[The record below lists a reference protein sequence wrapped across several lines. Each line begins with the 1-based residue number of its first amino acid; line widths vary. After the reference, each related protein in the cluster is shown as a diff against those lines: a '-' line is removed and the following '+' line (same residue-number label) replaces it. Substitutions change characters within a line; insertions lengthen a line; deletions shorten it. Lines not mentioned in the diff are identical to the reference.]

1 MQVSTRPKYSAFYT
15 ESNRK
20 LTHFITDRIFQG
32 WKEQVK
38 KVVNFRK
45 NRNMKILKEI
55 VGFWSEYSTQ
65 RMIRKSKVDQFKNY
79 TDKAVLI
86 NVFDTMKSYLLEKAN
101 LKNRLRRF
109 QKGLRIKTQK
119 QFLVQWRI
127 NFRKSII
134 HSEQEAIADQ
144 M

>member
-1 MQVSTRPKYSAFYT
+1 
-15 ESNRK
+15 
-20 LTHFITDRIFQG
+20 
-32 WKEQVK
+32 
-38 KVVNFRK
+38 
-45 NRNMKILKEI
+45 MKTLKEI

-86 NVFDTMKSYLLEKAN
+86 NVFDTMKAYLLEKAS

-134 HSEQEAIADQ
+134 HSEQVAIADQ